1 MFRQECWYYFGISL
15 TIELVSFGDKL
26 LFEFM
31 LVLDDTIMSHE
42 KSCILIDM
50 WMSIAFCDT
59 TMGRS
64 TSVSDSEAESNPHPV
79 PL

>member
-1 MFRQECWYYFGISL
+1 MFRQECWYYFSISL
-15 TIELVSFGDKL
+15 TIELVSFRDKL

-31 LVLDDTIMSHE
+31 LVLDDTIMSDE

-50 WMSIAFCDT
+50 RMSIGFCDT